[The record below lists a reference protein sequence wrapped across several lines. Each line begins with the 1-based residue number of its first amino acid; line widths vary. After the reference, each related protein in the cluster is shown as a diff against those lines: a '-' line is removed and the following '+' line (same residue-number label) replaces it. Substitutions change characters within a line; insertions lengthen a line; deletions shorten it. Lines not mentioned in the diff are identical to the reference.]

1 MPKSVSLFS
10 GLLEDLLDIYLFLQI
25 NVYWALRW
33 LTLCINLT
41 GHQVPRWST
50 VSGCVCEGV
59 SDETGI
65 WIYGLS
71 KLDFPPQYG
80 WASSDPLRTEQ
91 KMEERIHPFF
101 PAPLHT
107 LGPIFFLLWPSDR
120 DLHHQPPCSQ
130 DFGCGL
136 NYNPAF
142 PGSPACRQY
151 HPRTSR
157 PPRWMVWANSS

>member
-1 MPKSVSLFS
+1 MNTGSSSV
-10 GLLEDLLDIYLFLQI
+10 
-25 NVYWALRW
+25 RW
-33 LTLCINLT
+33 LTSCINLT

-50 VSGCVCEGV
+50 ISGCVCEGV
-59 SDETGI
+59 SDETAFESMDSVNWTSLPSMG
-65 WIYGLS
+65 GLH
-71 KLDFPPQYG
+71 PTH
-80 WASSDPLRTEQ
+80 W
-91 KMEERIHPFF
+91 ERNKRWRKEFIPFF
-101 PAPLHT
+101 PAPLHK

-130 DFGCGL
+130 DFRLGL
-136 NYNPAF
+136 NYNTAF